1 MPAGAEICDKCTDPD
16 HWDMLLFDTVISQER
31 FGVVAVVPEVL

>member
-1 MPAGAEICDKCTDPD
+1 MPADAEICDKRTEPD

-31 FGVVAVVPEVL
+31 LGVVAVVLQAL